1 MSDSALSRRRLGR
14 YELIAE
20 IASGGMGIV
29 CLARA
34 VGVGGFRRLFA
45 VKVMHP
51 HLVKDQQFVAMLL
64 DEAQLAARIHHPN
77 VVATVDICTVGDC
90 YFLVMDYVDGFQ
102 LLDVLEHDG
111 ISREQR
117 LRVSNR
123 ILLDAMAG
131 LEAAHSLMNDD
142 GQPIGLVHRDV
153 SPQNI
158 MIGIDGIGR
167 LTDFGIALAASRI
180 SASRPGTIK
189 GKPAYMAPEQARAH
203 AVDRRA
209 DVWAL
214 GVILWEALTGNRL
227 FVGDTEAATVLKVID
242 MPIGSPQSIDPE
254 LPEAL
259 CKVCL
264 RALERDASARYASA
278 RQMAGELERA
288 ASSSGLLA
296 DSHEVA
302 DVLRQLF
309 AREID
314 RRKAAIKAFANAIG
328 PNSGPMGP
336 RDVYELPRLEE
347 AAKGDTLLSP
357 IPHTPPAVAGS
368 PHIAVVQPARTAVAG
383 MEALSQKP
391 TVRVLTPGLAPRDS
405 GSDPTMMG
413 ASAEVPGRSRS
424 NKTLGLVAAVLVVA
438 AGALAFW
445 FTRQSGPE
453 VGTAAPS
460 AEPQATESPATTGP
474 VVTPSATAPTPEVT
488 VSAEPPS
495 LPQPSATSSS
505 AAPVPAPRQ
514 VGGKRPAA
522 PAGKKEPNSKTGPS
536 GPVFEENP
544 YGLR

>member
-1 MSDSALSRRRLGR
+1 MSPEISRRRLGR

-77 VVATVDICTVGDC
+77 VVATVDICTVDDC
-90 YFLVMDYVDGFQ
+90 YFVVMDYVDGFQ

-111 ISREQR
+111 IGRDQR
-117 LRVSNR
+117 IRLSNR

-131 LEAAHSLMNDD
+131 LEAAHSLLNDD

-158 MIGIDGIGR
+158 MIGVDGIGR

-189 GKPAYMAPEQARAH
+189 GKPAYMAPEQARAQQ
-203 AVDRRA
+203 VDRRA

-214 GVILWEALTGNRL
+214 GVILWEALTGKRL
-227 FVGDTEAATVLKVID
+227 FIGDTEAATVLKVID
-242 MPIGSPQSIDPE
+242 MAIPSPLSVDAE

-259 CKVCL
+259 ARVCM
-264 RALERDASARYASA
+264 RGLERDPAVRYASA
-278 RQMAGELERA
+278 RQMASDLERA
-288 ASSSGLLA
+288 ASSSGMLA

-302 DVLRQLF
+302 DALRQLF
-309 AREID
+309 ARELE
-314 RRKAAIKAFANAIG
+314 RRKTAIRAFASAIG
-328 PNSGPMGP
+328 PNSAPMGP
-336 RDVYELPRLEE
+336 RDVYELPRLDEVT
-347 AAKGDTLLSP
+347 KGDTLLSP
-357 IPHTPPAVAGS
+357 EPRTPEAAPGTPHVA
-368 PHIAVVQPARTAVAG
+368 IVQPARTAVAAT
-383 MEALSQKP
+383 ELAISQKP
-391 TVRVLTPGLAPRDS
+391 TERMPTPVRGARDPGT
-405 GSDPTMMG
+405 DPTLME
-413 ASAEVPGRSRS
+413 ASSEVARSRS
-424 NKTLGLVAAVLVVA
+424 GRRLGLAAVVLILA
-438 AGALAFW
+438 SGALGFW
-445 FTRQSGPE
+445 LTRSTTAVPE
-453 VGTAAPS
+453 TASAAASIEPSPAPS
-460 AEPQATESPATTGP
+460 AASTAPEVTPATP
-474 VVTPSATAPTPEVT
+474 VPEVT
-488 VSAEPPS
+488 VSAEPI
-495 LPQPSATSSS
+495 
-505 AAPVPAPRQ
+505 AAPSGSVVPTSQPAPAARP
-514 VGGKRPAA
+514 GSAKRPAA
-522 PAGKKEPNSKTGPS
+522 GAKKEQPAKSGPG